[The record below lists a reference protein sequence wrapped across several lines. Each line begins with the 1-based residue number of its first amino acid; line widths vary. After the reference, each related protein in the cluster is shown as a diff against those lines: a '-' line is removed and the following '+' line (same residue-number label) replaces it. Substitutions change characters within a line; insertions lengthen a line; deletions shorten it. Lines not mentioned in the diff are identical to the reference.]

1 MELTQALSTAALS
14 GVSLS
19 SCCAFIP
26 ACFTE
31 HVFVQVHSDCDHT
44 KIACCMTLLLLSAQR
59 NLCTMVQVH
68 TVLAAKSIVGLKI
81 EIKAVPKLI
90 V

>member
-44 KIACCMTLLLLSAQR
+44 KTSMLHDIVVA
-59 NLCTMVQVH
+59 LCTKESVYHGASPYCVSCQVH
-68 TVLAAKSIVGLKI
+68 CWAQN
-81 EIKAVPKLI
+81 
-90 V
+90 